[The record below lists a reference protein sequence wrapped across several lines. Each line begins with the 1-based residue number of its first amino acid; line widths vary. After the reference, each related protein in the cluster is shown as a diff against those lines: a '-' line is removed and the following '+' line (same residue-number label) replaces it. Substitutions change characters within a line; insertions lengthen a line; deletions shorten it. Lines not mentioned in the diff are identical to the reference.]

1 MSHGEVDYY
10 SSEEEMSLQRNNS
23 GWRFEPEWT
32 EEELLERERVERE
45 TRKEKLKKEKARSS
59 SIQSST

>member
-45 TRKEKLKKEKARSS
+45 KQEREMKKWRS
-59 SIQSST
+59 